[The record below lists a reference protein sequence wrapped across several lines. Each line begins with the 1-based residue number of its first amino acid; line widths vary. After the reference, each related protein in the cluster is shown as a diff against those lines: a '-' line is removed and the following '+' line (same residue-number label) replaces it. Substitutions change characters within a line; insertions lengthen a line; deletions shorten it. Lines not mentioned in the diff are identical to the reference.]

1 MIRFIVWSA
10 LGYASCVWDCS
21 CSPEYVRWPSATAV
35 FVLLLAMREPRYAVW
50 GAGTCGLA
58 MDAAQGGPLGPR
70 VLAGVLIVTL
80 AGHFQL
86 GHIETRWFRVA
97 LSVFILS
104 TMWLLAPELT
114 PQRWVTTAGT
124 ITIWDQPLLYQA
136 MSTTLVTLAIRSLT
150 GSNTRQDEAHW

>member
-1 MIRFIVWSA
+1 MIRFIVWLA

-35 FVLLLAMREPRYAVW
+35 FILLLAMREPWHAGW
-50 GAGTCGLA
+50 GAGVCGLVI
-58 MDAAQGGPLGPR
+58 DAAQGGPLGPR
-70 VLAGVLIVTL
+70 VLAGVLIATL

-97 LSVFILS
+97 ICVFILS
-104 TMWLLAPELT
+104 ALWLLVPGLT
-114 PQRWVTTAGT
+114 PHRWINATGAV
-124 ITIWDQPLLYQA
+124 TIWDQPLLYQA

-150 GSNTRQDEAHW
+150 GPNTRQEEAHW